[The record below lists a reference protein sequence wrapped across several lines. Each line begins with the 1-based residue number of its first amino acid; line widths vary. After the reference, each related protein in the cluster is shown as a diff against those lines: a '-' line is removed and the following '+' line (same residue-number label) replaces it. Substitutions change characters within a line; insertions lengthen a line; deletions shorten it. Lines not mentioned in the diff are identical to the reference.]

1 MNPSLGIEN
10 VPVLPLKYYWVLII
24 LGVILGI
31 GGAIFSKGI
40 LKVQSLYGK
49 FKKVPVEVKVMIPFL
64 LTGILGIFAPI
75 ILGGGH
81 ELIMDLATKSFPIK
95 LLFSCAFS

>member
-1 MNPSLGIEN
+1 MNPSLGMEN

-24 LGVILGI
+24 LGVLLGI

-49 FKKVPVEVKVMIPFL
+49 FKRFL
-64 LTGILGIFAPI
+64 
-75 ILGGGH
+75 
-81 ELIMDLATKSFPIK
+81 
-95 LLFSCAFS
+95 